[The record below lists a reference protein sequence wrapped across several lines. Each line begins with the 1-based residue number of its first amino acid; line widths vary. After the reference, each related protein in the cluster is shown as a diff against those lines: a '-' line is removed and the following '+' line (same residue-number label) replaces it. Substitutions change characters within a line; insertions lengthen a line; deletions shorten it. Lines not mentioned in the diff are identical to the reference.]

1 MSQSYL
7 MLCTPNIEG
16 DNVRKLQEKL
26 SFLVD
31 PSTGLPYYHDVKDG
45 IFGQVTHNAVV
56 SFQSE
61 VLIEANG
68 VVGSET
74 EDALFEYI
82 NQAQSQR
89 LLKLTDPYMRG
100 SDVLLVQKQLNLLID
115 PTTLLPFYS
124 GNLDGIFG
132 PITSDAVIR
141 FQKYAGITADGIVGP
156 VTRAALDQAIID
168 LSEGPLNAL
177 DYPYV
182 SPTVISQ
189 VNLAL
194 AGETQLRIDL
204 VAETLRWVWPCGQYI
219 FGANLYKPDL
229 TIQVP
234 TVEYIKQQA
243 DKYPAYFSDGREEF
257 VIEHYLECVQK
268 GIPQAC
274 ADCSGLLVGIWRK
287 FQIVDRTFDATAN
300 SIYNRYCIN
309 IDKTSLRPG
318 DCLFRKTS
326 SGIPHMGM
334 YLGSQWTIEAVG
346 TAYGIQTS
354 LLNRHE
360 VRNQMTGKVV
370 EKPLFNLF
378 GRPKFL
384 P

>member
-1 MSQSYL
+1 MAQSYL
-7 MLCTPNIEG
+7 MLCTPCIEG
-16 DNVRKLQEKL
+16 DDVRILQEKL
-26 SFLVD
+26 SLLAD
-31 PSTGLPYYHDVKDG
+31 PSTGLPYYHNVKDG
-45 IFGQVTHNAVV
+45 IFGPVTHNAVIA
-56 SFQSE
+56 FQSE

-74 EDALFEYI
+74 EDALSEYI
-82 NQAQSQR
+82 LQAQSQR

-100 SDVLLVQKQLNLLID
+100 TDVLLVQKQLNLLIN
-115 PTTLLPFYS
+115 PATLLPFYS
-124 GNLDGIFG
+124 GDLDGIFG
-132 PITSDAVIR
+132 PITHDAVIR

-156 VTRAALDQAIID
+156 ETRAALDNAMAAQ
-168 LSEGPLNAL
+168 SEGPLSAL
-177 DYPYV
+177 DFPYV
-182 SPTVISQ
+182 SPTVISEI
-189 VNLAL
+189 NLAL

-204 VAETLRWVWPCGQYI
+204 VAETLRWVWPCGSYI

-229 TIQVP
+229 TVQVP
-234 TVEYIKQQA
+234 TVEYINQQA
-243 DKYPAYFSDGREEF
+243 VKYPAYFSDGRKEF
-257 VIEHYLECVQK
+257 LVRHYLDCVNK

-274 ADCSGLLVGIWRK
+274 ADCSGLMVGIWRK

-300 SIYNRYCIN
+300 SIYKSYCID
-309 IDKTSLRPG
+309 IDKTSLRPA

-334 YLGSQWTIEAVG
+334 YLGSQWTIEALG
-346 TAYGIQTS
+346 TAYGIQIS
-354 LLNRHE
+354 LLNKHE